1 MTECRTPGCR
11 IHASPQAWL
20 AGYEQPRRLQDK
32 NYPHFL
38 VNLVFLKVKILKIL
52 NDQAFKLDTLLKR
65 AMAIIREEIVIN
77 FHPCPKTNVRCPVAA
92 CSFFAEHPYDSNL
105 GNLNRATDFALRTV
119 KMHVIKHRVLGDLDA
134 GAGPGHD
141 LGEEETFGQPTM
153 PRDTAQ
159 PAQQQINAGPQN
171 PKASPVQS
179 MTMKKQKNILLNIE
193 NQLLK
198 RSRLRDEET
207 DKLRNKGRSL
217 RFLYKSKR

>member
-1 MTECRTPGCR
+1 
-11 IHASPQAWL
+11 
-20 AGYEQPRRLQDK
+20 
-32 NYPHFL
+32 
-38 VNLVFLKVKILKIL
+38 
-52 NDQAFKLDTLLKR
+52 
-65 AMAIIREEIVIN
+65 
-77 FHPCPKTNVRCPVAA
+77 
-92 CSFFAEHPYDSNL
+92 
-105 GNLNRATDFALRTV
+105 
-119 KMHVIKHRVLGDLDA
+119 MHVIKHRVLGDLDA